1 MKKLLLLALLAAGGM
16 NAQTTLFEDS
26 FDTYSDFIITGIGGW
41 TMTDVD
47 ARPTY
52 GFTGLTFPN
61 TGVAKS
67 FQVFNSTQTV
77 NTTTMA
83 IDPIEPTDTS
93 DWTARTGD
101 KAMVCFAAVPNGPHP
116 NNDDWMISPQI
127 TLAASGNEL
136 SFWAKSCDAEY
147 GDETFD
153 VLISTTGTA
162 TTDFIPIEEMIYS
175 PADITYYEYT
185 YGLDDW
191 AGQQVYIAIRCT
203 SADMFGFMVDDF
215 KVTTTLLG
223 TPNFFNRNFAAYPNP
238 ASSVLNIDSKNG
250 VDMQSVRIIDL
261 NGRTMQQQAVQ
272 GEHAQIN
279 MSALAT
285 GAYFLEVQSSHGT
298 ATQKI
303 IRN

>member
-26 FDTYSDFIITGIGGW
+26 FDTYDDFIITSIGNW
-41 TMTDVD
+41 TMVDVD
-47 ARPTY
+47 LRPTY
-52 GFTGLTFPN
+52 GFQGVTFAN
-61 TGVAKS
+61 SGVAKA
-67 FQVFNSTQTV
+67 FQVFNSTTTV
-77 NTTTMA
+77 APLTPSA
-83 IDPIEPTDTS
+83 TS
-93 DWTARTGD
+93 DWTARTGL
-101 KAMVCFAAVPNGPHP
+101 KSMVCFAAVPNAGAPH
-116 NNDDWMISPQI
+116 NDDYMISPQI

-136 SFWAKSCDAEY
+136 SFWAKSCDAQF

-153 VLISTTGTA
+153 VLVSTTGTA
-162 TTDFIPIEEMIYS
+162 VADFTPIEADVLS
-175 PADITYYEYT
+175 PADLTYYEYT
-185 YGLDDW
+185 YGLDDY

-223 TPNFFNRNFAAYPNP
+223 TPSFFNRNFAAYPNP

-250 VDMQSVRIIDL
+250 VEMQNVRIIDL
-261 NGRTMQQQAVQ
+261 NGRIMQQQAVQ

-285 GAYFLEVQSSHGT
+285 GAYFLEVQSSQGT